1 MRTILILSVMAI
13 SCNKNQP
20 IFFEDPFECQPCTNE
35 YCIPVETGDTSY
47 IEVAL
52 TAISGNLISNGN
64 FASGAGWTLVGG
76 AVISGGMVTTDNT
89 PNQIG
94 RDTDYE
100 LTSGYYRLTFTFV
113 SDVVDNIS
121 GIVEVGGINTVSF
134 SGKPFAQTVNWYFYL
149 NNPTTNFLN
158 IITTEGTMSLDNMS
172 LTRMSSVAFDIKDCD
187 TEEVLYS
194 ETNNTSVAY
203 YLNTTTSV
211 SFGVSGTGQYQ
222 YENTSS
228 YAIIT
233 LNWTTLNLGE
243 GCFCICVK
251 DAGLLGYELIKNGF
265 FGSSDAWTIV
275 NTGAKGWVIGGGVA
289 THEVTGTAGDDI
301 LEQELTTP
309 LSADLCYSLT
319 FDVDSVAGVGSTNLD
334 VIYLLDGSPVSS
346 DTLILSSFPYEASLT
361 IDFAVDT
368 IQFVASEAGLR
379 DISVDNIS
387 IFLKEEC
394 LPCEENS
401 NCISVRT
408 DWDAFC
414 TTRKMCNIKVEATN
428 ANSAFGFSAGYDFS
442 GRIFGQIRNGVG
454 RDVETVSYR
463 DLTGLN
469 ALQYAERTKV
479 KELQVFEVPQGVHDW
494 LELALCSQ
502 TVNLT
507 INGVTKSFEKVAGD
521 YAPNWRKTST
531 NAPVIV
537 EIFETQQVPP
547 NAKNV

>member
-1 MRTILILSVMAI
+1 MRTIIILSVMAI

-20 IFFEDPFECQPCTNE
+20 IFFEDDFNCQPCVST
-35 YCIPVETGDTSY
+35 YCVPVETGDTSQ

-52 TAISGNLISNGN
+52 TALSGNLISNGN
-64 FASGAGWTLVGG
+64 FASSSGWTLVGG

-94 RDTDYE
+94 RDADYQ

-194 ETNNTSVAY
+194 ETDNSSVAY

-211 SFGVSGTGQYQ
+211 AFGVSGIGQYQ
-222 YENTSS
+222 YQNTSS

-233 LNWTTLNLGE
+233 LNWTELALGE

-251 DAGLLGYELIKNGF
+251 DGGLLGYERIKNGF
-265 FGSSDAWTIV
+265 FGSADFWTIT
-275 NTGAKGWVIGGGVA
+275 NSGAKGWVIAAGVA
-289 THEVTGTAGDDI
+289 KHEVTGGAGDDI

-309 LSADLCYSLT
+309 LSAGSCYKLT
-319 FDVDSVAGVGSTNLD
+319 FDVAAVAGVGDTTLD

-346 DTLILSSFPYEASLT
+346 DTILLSSFPVSIERD

-368 IQFVASEAGLR
+368 IQFVATEAGLR
-379 DISVDNIS
+379 DISIDNVS
-387 IFLKEEC
+387 ILLDVTC
-394 LPCEENS
+394 LQCEENS

-414 TTRKMCNIKVEATN
+414 TTRKMCNILVTGTN
-428 ANSAFGFSAGYDFS
+428 TNSAFGFSAGYDFV
-442 GRIFGQIRNGVG
+442 GRVFGQIRNGVG
-454 RDVETVSYR
+454 RDTETVIY
-463 DLTGLN
+463 DNLDGLN
-469 ALQYAERTKV
+469 SLQYSDRKKV
-479 KELQVFEVPQGVHDW
+479 KELQIFEVPQGVHDW

-502 TVNLT
+502 SLT
-507 INGVTKSFEKVAGD
+507 LEINGVSKSFVKVAGD
-521 YAPNWRKTST
+521 YAPNWRKTSA

-537 EIFETQQVPP
+537 EIMESQQTPP
-547 NAKNV
+547 NARNA